1 MIISF
6 EQSPENFYKL
16 ALAALDRG
24 ELRQALVYCENAVNG
39 KGNAEYKLT
48 LADIYLRMGRQY
60 EAMDVALS
68 VICSGSEGKSAAYE
82 LMARATGGAG
92 KLYESVYYITKKARL
107 DGDEDAL
114 DAMDEMMEEMAS
126 GFDAPPTS
134 EGNGLFLV
142 GKEPEKDH
150 RETLDRALGL
160 MRVHEYD
167 KALDLLSEVKPTSEY
182 YPEAMDFALRCY
194 VKMGEVEAS
203 YRLAKEA
210 VERDP
215 QDAFALYVLVGVC
228 KEKKYIPLLEKVDG
242 DASKLYYA
250 VAAADAAKD
259 YALGR
264 ALAAKLLAKAPYAPE
279 AYFVAAGVHYNA
291 GERAAGEAVLKDL
304 FSFFREYPTAV
315 ILKGLKGRKRYDVMY
330 NGMMPEIIISILR
343 TYVRK
348 HAGTADIFLQ
358 SMLTDA
364 DFRKCVALLFRLDDD
379 EVIGNAVSFLGEL
392 RHKELDRF
400 FDALLLRASL
410 SPMTKREILA
420 ERLLAK
426 HKGRLT
432 VVPSALPMTVSC
444 RKPEHYAEYP
454 TVLQEAYVDAL
465 SFGVC
470 VMDVRLAKPLVR
482 YAEACY
488 ASFPLLGRV
497 KGVELTVALFCLSMP
512 EPDIPM
518 PDGMTAYMTSQI
530 FGLSK
535 KEIARVARLMDLI
548 RALETGEDE

>member
-6 EQSPENFYKL
+6 EQSPESFYKL

-39 KGNAEYKLT
+39 KGNVEYKLT

-60 EAMDVALS
+60 EAMDVALG
-68 VICSGSEGKSAAYE
+68 VIASGSEGKSEAYD
-82 LMARATGGAG
+82 LMARATGVTG
-92 KLYESVYYITKKARL
+92 KLYESVYYVTEKARL

-126 GFDAPPTS
+126 GFES
-134 EGNGLFLV
+134 EPKPKKGELFLV
-142 GKEPEKDH
+142 GKEPEKDYA
-150 RETLDRALGL
+150 EEIDRALGL
-160 MRVHEYD
+160 MRVREYD
-167 KALDLLSEVKPTSEY
+167 RALEILLQVKPTSEY

-194 VKMGEVEAS
+194 VKKGDVETS
-203 YRLAKEA
+203 HRLAKEA
-210 VERDP
+210 VEREP

-228 KEKKYIPLLEKVDG
+228 KEKEYLPLLEKVDG
-242 DASKLYYA
+242 EASELYYA
-250 VAAADAAKD
+250 VAAADAVKE

-264 ALAAKLLAKAPYAPE
+264 SLAAKLLRKAPYAPE
-279 AYFVAAGVHYNA
+279 TYFVAAGVHYNA

-304 FSFFREYPTAV
+304 FSFYREYPASV
-315 ILKGLKGRKRYDVMY
+315 ILKGLKSKKRYDVMY
-330 NGMMPEIIISILR
+330 NGMMPEAIITVLR

-348 HAGTADIFLQ
+348 HAANADAFLQ

-364 DFRKCVALLFRLDDD
+364 DFRKCLTILFRLDDD
-379 EVIGNAVSFLGEL
+379 EVVGNAVSFLGEL
-392 RHKELDRF
+392 RNKELDRF

-426 HKGRLT
+426 HKGKLT
-432 VVPSALPMTVSC
+432 VVPSALPMTISC

-454 TVLQEAYVDAL
+454 VILQEAYVDAL
-465 SFGVC
+465 SFGAC
-470 VMDVRLAKPLVR
+470 VMDVRLAKPLAS

-488 ASFPLLGRV
+488 RSFPILGRV

-535 KEIARVARLMDLI
+535 KEIARVVKLMDLI
-548 RALETGEDE
+548 RALEPEERP

>member
-6 EQSPENFYKL
+6 EQSPESFYKL

-39 KGNAEYKLT
+39 KGNAEYRLT

-68 VICSGSEGKSAAYE
+68 VICSGNEGKSAAYE

-134 EGNGLFLV
+134 GGNGLFLV

-150 RETLDRALGL
+150 AETLDRALGL
-160 MRVHEYD
+160 VRVREYD
-167 KALDLLSEVKPTSEY
+167 KALDLLSEVKPSSEY
-182 YPEAMDFALRCY
+182 YPEAMDIALRCY
-194 VKMGEVEAS
+194 VRKGDADAA
-203 YRLAKEA
+203 YRLAKET

-228 KEKKYIPLLEKVDG
+228 KEKEYLPLLEKVDG

-304 FSFFREYPTAV
+304 FSFYREYPASV

-330 NGMMPEIIISILR
+330 NGMMPEIIVTVLR

-379 EVIGNAVSFLGEL
+379 EVIGNAVAFLGEL
-392 RHKELDRF
+392 RHKEMDRF

-426 HKGRLT
+426 HKGKLT

-454 TVLQEAYVDAL
+454 AVLQEAYVDAL

-488 ASFPLLGRV
+488 RSFPLLGRV

-518 PDGMTAYMTSQI
+518 PEGMTAYMTSQI